1 METDGKSVLLHVLY
15 TNRSCAYNKASVG
28 GCRLEYSTAG
38 VNLNAAVA
46 QTPYESG
53 VCMASL
59 SALGLL
65 VLILSVVARRRV
77 ERALPIAVCLWML
90 LLTGFAAF
98 NRLNWMPWIALAL
111 LAVEASVLL
120 FTIFQRTP
128 AGFWRDLQTYFLTPG
143 LLIFLILVIALP
155 ILCRPMVV
163 WWADDLY
170 YWALVPKGMWTLN
183 GLTDA
188 FGSLAGGFGTY
199 TPGMPVLQWQMC
211 SFYGEFREDI
221 LYTTLFLSYA
231 VFLLPLCERI
241 VWRKFWLIP
250 LAAAGLIVL
259 PLLANVLSY
268 TFLCVDTALAACF
281 AFVLLSVYDEHWDP
295 LAVIA
300 GGIGLVLFKQVGLL
314 LGFGALAL
322 ALLRHGGR
330 KADNRVGT
338 ARVLLCWLA
347 PVLTLALWLL
357 TCNGVGLA
365 GSHDENTLQNLL
377 AMAQG
382 TFQWP
387 ADWKLMP
394 SALWYGL
401 TRWPTTERLLTALP
415 LISMP
420 KLGWLVL
427 LVAAPWLQVRTQGV
441 RHALRLSLFALGL
454 TAAYLLFILF
464 SFATTFNHEIASYT
478 GENINNI
485 SLLLERYLAP
495 LLLGL
500 GALELFEVFRA
511 LRVPRVT
518 QLRSTGFAAALLLG
532 CVLLV
537 DWGSLRDTLYPNGY
551 MNREDIYAVA
561 DQTEE
566 TNFWADTL
574 TDRKDAVILIG
585 FSNDAEFVGNLGYT
599 FAPARFEL
607 PVSHSDDPDR
617 LSDDIRNRSIT
628 QVVCLDDANDLYTGA
643 ALLTEDGFLDTYTL
657 YAVEDDGSTVTLL
670 SME

>member
-1 METDGKSVLLHVLY
+1 
-15 TNRSCAYNKASVG
+15 
-28 GCRLEYSTAG
+28 
-38 VNLNAAVA
+38 
-46 QTPYESG
+46 
-53 VCMASL
+53 MASL
-59 SALGLL
+59 FALGLL
-65 VLILSVVARRRV
+65 VLILSVGSRRRV

-90 LLTGFAAF
+90 LLTGLAAF
-98 NRLNWMPWIALAL
+98 NRLHWMPTLARAL
-111 LAVEASVLL
+111 LVVEIAALL
-120 FTIFQRTP
+120 FSIVRRTP
-128 AGFWRDLQTYFLTPG
+128 AGFWQDLRTYFLTPG
-143 LLIFLILVIALP
+143 LLVFLILVIAFP

-163 WWADDLY
+163 WWADDLF

-199 TPGMPVLQWQMC
+199 TPGMPVLQWQLC

-221 LYTTLFLSYA
+221 LYTALFISYA

-241 VWRKFWLIP
+241 TWRKVWLVP
-250 LAAAGLIVL
+250 FAAVGLVVL

-281 AFVLLSVYDEHWDP
+281 AFVLLTVYDEHWDP

-300 GGIGLVLFKQVGLL
+300 GGIGLVLLKQVGLL
-314 LGFGALAL
+314 LSLGALAL

-330 KADNRVGT
+330 KAENRVGT
-338 ARVLLCWLA
+338 VRVLLCWLA
-347 PVLTLALWLL
+347 PVLTLALWLHVCRL
-357 TCNGVGLA
+357 VGLE

-382 TFQWP
+382 SFQWP
-387 ADWKLMP
+387 ADWNLMP
-394 SALWYGL
+394 STLWYGL

-415 LISMP
+415 ILSMP
-420 KLGWLVL
+420 KLGWILL
-427 LVAAPWLQVRTQGV
+427 LVAAPWMQVRTQGV

-454 TAAYLLFILF
+454 TGAYLLFILF
-464 SFATTFNHEIASYT
+464 SFATTFNQEIASYT

-500 GALELFEVFRA
+500 GALELTDAFRA
-511 LRVPRVT
+511 LQEPNCSRLKRA
-518 QLRSTGFAAALLLG
+518 GFAAALLLG

-566 TNFWADTL
+566 TNFWADAL
-574 TDRKDAVILIG
+574 TDRKDAMILIG
-585 FSNDAEFVGNLGYT
+585 FSNDSEFVGNLGYT

-607 PVSHSDDPDR
+607 PVSHSDDPDK
-617 LSDDIRNRSIT
+617 LSDDIRARSIT
-628 QVVCLDDANDLYTGA
+628 HVVCLDDANDLYAGA
-643 ALLTEDGFLDTYTL
+643 TLLTENGYLDTYTL
-657 YAVEDDGSTVTLL
+657 YAVQDDGSTITLQ